1 MLRRLVEKPDA
12 TGFVLSVLARDA
24 LFPIVARDG
33 VLPRKAFSLGEAEEK
48 RFYLEARRIRSA
60 P

>member
-1 MLRRLVEKPDA
+1 MLERLAEPRDR
-12 TGFVLSVLARDA
+12 TGFVLPAIARA
-24 LFPIVARDG
+24 ELFPIVARDG

-48 RFYLEARRIRSA
+48 RFYLEARRIRGA